1 MLCGADQ
8 SAKEKCLLILLFFLL
23 ILFFVLCICFLCTDC
38 DFACLLYGMLTHK
51 LAQDVLETIV
61 KDAVEIEKAFI
72 CDAIPCA
79 LIGMNSGMMSTY
91 IEYCADRLLQT
102 LGSRKIYNVQNPFDW
117 MEMISLQGNHSI
129 AHSTCSDNFTTA
141 CCKRLRQKLTR
152 ASVLC

>member
-1 MLCGADQ
+1 LH
-8 SAKEKCLLILLFFLL
+8 
-23 ILFFVLCICFLCTDC
+23 C

-51 LAQDVLETIV
+51 LSQDVLETIV

-117 MEMISLQGNHSI
+117 SVFNSAALLGDPVAPPRVAVAHRRRCHSRPMRGV
-129 AHSTCSDNFTTA
+129 H
-141 CCKRLRQKLTR
+141 K
-152 ASVLC
+152 